1 MKIAHL
7 TTVDLSLRYLVYPQL
22 SATRDL
28 GIETIGIS
36 APGPWVEGLEADGIR
51 HVPLTASTRGMN
63 PMADLK
69 AAAQLW
75 RILRRERPDILHTHN
90 PKPGLY
96 GRILGRI
103 AGVPVV
109 VNTVHGLYATPTDR
123 WLKRAIVY
131 SLEAIASRFS
141 AAELV
146 QSQEDVLTM
155 RRLHLAPA
163 PNIHHLGNGV
173 DLTRFDPDRV
183 GEEGRLRLRRE
194 LGARGDQ
201 IVVGMV
207 GRLVAEKGY
216 PEFLE
221 AMSHLDDR
229 YLAVCI
235 GPDDEDKADAL
246 PRELIAGAESNGVR
260 FLGMRTD
267 VDELYRAMDIFVLP
281 SHREGF
287 PRSAMEAAAMGLP
300 VVATDIRGCRD
311 VVVESSNGLL
321 VPLMDSV
328 ALAAAI
334 TLIGNDSELRR
345 AMGEAG
351 RLRARDHFDEHRV
364 VGRVVG
370 TYRRLAREKGLSL
383 PDPDEP
389 EITIRPATA
398 ADATVLAR
406 LHSDGINTG
415 FLPRLGMPFMTR
427 LYRAMVAY
435 EDGLVLVADD
445 GHGPVGFV
453 AGVLDTGAFYR
464 EFIRHHGVAAGLVT
478 IPRLVRPGVARR
490 VWESLTYTSNSNG
503 ADGAEH
509 ARPEAELLATAV
521 IARMRGR
528 GLGTRLGTGF
538 LDGLKRK
545 GADSVQVVV
554 GADNERAIAAYRKM
568 GFTPSGT
575 TEVHE
580 GELSAVMTWSA

>member
-1 MKIAHL
+1 
-7 TTVDLSLRYLVYPQL
+7 
-22 SATRDL
+22 
-28 GIETIGIS
+28 
-36 APGPWVEGLEADGIR
+36 
-51 HVPLTASTRGMN
+51 
-63 PMADLK
+63 
-69 AAAQLW
+69 
-75 RILRRERPDILHTHN
+75 
-90 PKPGLY
+90 
-96 GRILGRI
+96 
-103 AGVPVV
+103 
-109 VNTVHGLYATPTDR
+109 
-123 WLKRAIVY
+123 
-131 SLEAIASRFS
+131 
-141 AAELV
+141 
-146 QSQEDVLTM
+146 
-155 RRLHLAPA
+155 
-163 PNIHHLGNGV
+163 
-173 DLTRFDPDRV
+173 
-183 GEEGRLRLRRE
+183 
-194 LGARGDQ
+194 
-201 IVVGMV
+201 
-207 GRLVAEKGY
+207 
-216 PEFLE
+216 
-221 AMSHLDDR
+221 
-229 YLAVCI
+229 
-235 GPDDEDKADAL
+235 
-246 PRELIAGAESNGVR
+246 
-260 FLGMRTD
+260 
-267 VDELYRAMDIFVLP
+267 
-281 SHREGF
+281 
-287 PRSAMEAAAMGLP
+287 
-300 VVATDIRGCRD
+300 
-311 VVVESSNGLL
+311 
-321 VPLMDSV
+321 
-328 ALAAAI
+328 
-334 TLIGNDSELRR
+334 
-345 AMGEAG
+345 MGEAG

-383 PDPDEP
+383 PDLDEP

-453 AGVLDTGAFYR
+453 AGVLDTGAFYK

-478 IPRLVRPGVARR
+478 IPKIVRPGVARR

-528 GLGTRLGTGF
+528 GLGTRLGTD
-538 LDGLKRK
+538 LLNGLKRK